1 MDTNTKYRRW
11 GWGAV
16 IGLIAIILIAGLV
29 IALTM
34 NKKPSST
41 EAELANDGANGE
53 IVAVDGD
60 ENTNNSSA
68 NSDSSKSEEK
78 SEEKS
83 EDKSEDKSSSEK
95 KNESSSSSSDEKNSH
110 SGSSAN
116 GGATSG
122 GNSNG
127 GSNGSSAANG
137 SSSADAGQMPK
148 TGPVDATIAILG
160 MAATAYLLSLNA
172 AWVKEKFRK

>member
-34 NKKPSST
+34 NKKPSNT

-83 EDKSEDKSSSEK
+83 EDKSSSEK
-95 KNESSSSSSDEKNSH
+95 KDGSSSSSSDEKNSH

-137 SSSADAGQMPK
+137 SSSADASQMPK

-172 AWVKEKFRK
+172 AWAKEKVRK

>member
-53 IVAVDGD
+53 IVAVDGN

-68 NSDSSKSEEK
+68 NSDSSK

-127 GSNGSSAANG
+127 GSNGSSAASG
-137 SSSADAGQMPK
+137 SSSADASQMPK

-172 AWVKEKFRK
+172 AWVKEKVRK

>member
-34 NKKPSST
+34 NKKPSNT

-53 IVAVDGD
+53 IVAVDSD

-78 SEEKS
+78 SGE
-83 EDKSEDKSSSEK
+83 KSEDKSSSEK
-95 KNESSSSSSDEKNSH
+95 KDESSSSSSDEKNSH

-137 SSSADAGQMPK
+137 SSSADASQMPK

-172 AWVKEKFRK
+172 AWAKEKVCK